1 MAPDGP
7 IAPKSSRW
15 LWMAPDGHALPQMAP
30 DSQRWLHIAPYA
42 SRMRGRQYVL
52 FKIGF
57 LFRVQLDLQNV
68 VSAQLPQTAQIS
80 PDGSRSFHMF
90 PDDHVELLS
99 GEGHSFATQHL
110 TTIPD
115 CVPSRVATCPT
126 LHCLGGR
133 VQSVAEPRVRSSVQS
148 SRRLPFVGLVYLI

>member
-1 MAPDGP
+1 ME
-7 IAPKSSRW
+7 IHLSRSW
-15 LWMAPDGHALPQMAP
+15 
-30 DSQRWLHIAPYA
+30 A
-42 SRMRGRQYVL
+42 SRVL
-52 FKIGF
+52 
-57 LFRVQLDLQNV
+57 LYYLYDWMLDIIITPSFIIINYFPIPFHSTSPHPTPFHIIQSV
-68 VSAQLPQTAQIS
+68 QIS

>member
-1 MAPDGP
+1 MR
-7 IAPKSSRW
+7 IMRISK
-15 LWMAPDGHALPQMAP
+15 
-30 DSQRWLHIAPYA
+30 A
-42 SRMRGRQYVL
+42 SLKTFSPMKR
-52 FKIGF
+52 FT
-57 LFRVQLDLQNV
+57 V
-68 VSAQLPQTAQIS
+68 VSTMLSLVWYGSPIVPLRILVIESFEGSIYHSLSQVFHVIQSVQIS

-133 VQSVAEPRVRSSVQS
+133 VQSVAEPRVRASVQS
-148 SRRLPFVGLVYLI
+148 SRRLPFVGLVYLT